1 MGKTK
6 NTGGITKV
14 NGVAGNIAKYV
25 LLSQY
30 MLQQL
35 TRTDTRKSLAM
46 FLKTTSFFLSLL
58 FGRTFFTLHESGYL
72 VHGQTARFKTTLIF

>member
-25 LLSQY
+25 LLSRY
-30 MLQQL
+30 ILQQL
-35 TRTDTRKSLAM
+35 TRTDTRKSSVM

-58 FGRTFFTLHESGYL
+58 FARIFFTPHESGYL
-72 VHGQTARFKTTLIF
+72 AHGRTARFKTTLIF